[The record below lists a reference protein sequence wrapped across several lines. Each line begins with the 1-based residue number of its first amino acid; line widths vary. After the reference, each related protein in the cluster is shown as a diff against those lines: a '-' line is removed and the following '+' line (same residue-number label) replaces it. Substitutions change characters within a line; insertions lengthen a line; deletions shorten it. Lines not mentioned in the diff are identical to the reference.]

1 MMRQAAMGYARCATV
16 TRRAS
21 AMLSG
26 KKCAARAV
34 ATSGTDLEWMKN
46 RDPYCNVGESIAV
59 KIGVNLHR
67 QPNHPLHIIKTKI
80 ESYFDDFHQN
90 HGAPKFTV
98 FDDLDP
104 VVTTYDCFDSML
116 VPKDHVSRKITD
128 TYYVD
133 QNRVLRA
140 HTSAHEVATMKK
152 GFTSFLVSGDVYR
165 RDEIDASHYPVFH
178 QMEGVRIFPE
188 LDAATPREEKVAHVK
203 EELKKTLEG
212 MAKELFGDV
221 EMRWVEAYF
230 PFTEPSLELEIFFNG
245 DWLEVLGCGV
255 LQQEIVRNAGL
266 GENVGWAFG
275 LGLERLAMVL
285 FDIPDIRLF
294 WSQDKRFIS
303 QFKDGEITKF
313 KPYSKYPACF
323 KDVSFWHDDKFHE
336 NNLCEVVRD
345 IAGDMV
351 EQVAVV
357 DEFTH
362 PKTQRTSKC
371 YRITYRHM
379 DRNLTNDEVDDIQEI
394 VLLYGIAVLWNTK
407 RREAV
412 MAKKDKTSDSLTT
425 MLEKPLGM
433 LDFVEVFQGVM
444 ERLKEMQIPSMGGWS
459 RMMNMDQNSL
469 HMHDEDLITYHELK
483 LPECDEL
490 VHELEPYSALLFGKH
505 EAPDFPTVQQDEACK
520 IMNDYFDQLSDRSS
534 PDTSSPSRGSITR
547 LGADRRCSAM
557 VADYI
562 NRFQG
567 TQMFSMFNLQA
578 QDAQNESDEGDVDRD
593 DSENDG
599 HVDEEYHYEGN

>member
-1 MMRQAAMGYARCATV
+1 MMRR
-16 TRRAS
+16 
-21 AMLSG
+21 
-26 KKCAARAV
+26 AARGFNAQCITTNKRRSV
-34 ATSGTDLEWMKN
+34 LIHDHNCLLSTSATELEWIKN
-46 RDPYCNVGESIAV
+46 RDPYCNVGESIAA

-67 QPNHPLHIIKTKI
+67 QPNHPLYIIKKKI
-80 ESYFDDFHQN
+80 ENYFEGLHRSKGYVIVLERLLKARMPLTLLNSFGDVD
-90 HGAPKFTV
+90 APVFTV

-116 VPKDHVSRKITD
+116 VPKDHISRKITD

-133 QNRVLRA
+133 RDRVLRA

-152 GFTSFLVSGDVYR
+152 GFTSFLITGDVYR

-178 QMEGVRIFPE
+178 QMEGVRIFSE
-188 LDAATPREEKVAHVK
+188 LDVETPREEKVAHVK

-212 MAKELFGDV
+212 MTKELFGDV

-266 GENVGWAFG
+266 GEDVGWAFG

-294 WSQDKRFIS
+294 WSQDKRFLS
-303 QFKDGEITKF
+303 QFRDDHITRF

-323 KDVSFWHDDKFHE
+323 KDVSFWHNDDFHE

-362 PKTQRTSKC
+362 PKTQRQSKC

-379 DRNLTNDEVDDIQEI
+379 DRNLTNSEVDDIQEI
-394 VLLYGIAVLWNTK
+394 VRGKMV
-407 RREAV
+407 
-412 MAKKDKTSDSLTT
+412 KD
-425 MLEKPLGM
+425 LG
-433 LDFVEVFQGVM
+433 VEL
-444 ERLKEMQIPSMGGWS
+444 R
-459 RMMNMDQNSL
+459 
-469 HMHDEDLITYHELK
+469 
-483 LPECDEL
+483 
-490 VHELEPYSALLFGKH
+490 
-505 EAPDFPTVQQDEACK
+505 
-520 IMNDYFDQLSDRSS
+520 
-534 PDTSSPSRGSITR
+534 
-547 LGADRRCSAM
+547 
-557 VADYI
+557 
-562 NRFQG
+562 
-567 TQMFSMFNLQA
+567 
-578 QDAQNESDEGDVDRD
+578 
-593 DSENDG
+593 
-599 HVDEEYHYEGN
+599 

>member
-1 MMRQAAMGYARCATV
+1 MMRRAAQRLS
-16 TRRAS
+16 AS
-21 AMLSG
+21 AARRPSALLSG
-26 KKCAARAV
+26 NKCASRAL
-34 ATSGTDLEWMKN
+34 ATSGTELEWVKN
-46 RDPYCNVGESIAV
+46 RDPHCNVGESITA

-67 QPNHPLHIIKTKI
+67 QPNHPLHIIKTTI
-80 ESYFDDFHQN
+80 ESYFDELHRT
-90 HGAPKFTV
+90 HGCNAPARTADTDAVEVLTYCYCVLLLLLSAPKFTV

-116 VPKDHVSRKITD
+116 VPKDHVSRKVTD

-178 QMEGVRIFPE
+178 QMEGVRIFSE

-294 WSQDKRFIS
+294 WSQDQRFIS
-303 QFKDGEITKF
+303 QFKDGQITKF

-323 KDVSFWHDDKFHE
+323 KDVSFWHDDNFHE
-336 NNLCEVVRD
+336 NNLCEIVRD

-362 PKTQRTSKC
+362 PKTQRKSKC

-379 DRNLTNDEVDDIQEI
+379 DRNLTNSEVDNIQE
-394 VLLYGIAVLWNTK
+394 VV
-407 RREAV
+407 R
-412 MAKKDKTSDSLTT
+412 AKMVTG
-425 MLEKPLGM
+425 LG
-433 LDFVEVFQGVM
+433 VEL
-444 ERLKEMQIPSMGGWS
+444 R
-459 RMMNMDQNSL
+459 
-469 HMHDEDLITYHELK
+469 
-483 LPECDEL
+483 
-490 VHELEPYSALLFGKH
+490 
-505 EAPDFPTVQQDEACK
+505 
-520 IMNDYFDQLSDRSS
+520 
-534 PDTSSPSRGSITR
+534 
-547 LGADRRCSAM
+547 
-557 VADYI
+557 
-562 NRFQG
+562 
-567 TQMFSMFNLQA
+567 
-578 QDAQNESDEGDVDRD
+578 
-593 DSENDG
+593 
-599 HVDEEYHYEGN
+599 

>member
-1 MMRQAAMGYARCATV
+1 MMRRAAQGLGARCTTA
-16 TRRAS
+16 TRRPS
-21 AMLSG
+21 ALLSG
-26 KKCAARAV
+26 NKCAARAL
-34 ATSGTDLEWMKN
+34 ATSGSELEWMKN
-46 RDPYCNVGESIAV
+46 RDPFCNVGESITS

-80 ESYFDDFHQN
+80 ESYFDDLHLN

-116 VPKDHVSRKITD
+116 VPKDHVSRKVTD

-133 QNRVLRA
+133 KNRVLRA

-178 QMEGVRIFPE
+178 QMEGVRIFSE

-266 GENVGWAFG
+266 GDNVGWAFG

-303 QFKDGEITKF
+303 QFKDGQITKF

-323 KDVSFWHDDKFHE
+323 KDVSFWHDEDFHE

-362 PKTQRTSKC
+362 PKTQRQSKC

-379 DRNLTNDEVDDIQEI
+379 DRNLTNSEVDDIQEN
-394 VLLYGIAVLWNTK
+394 VRA
-407 RREAV
+407 
-412 MAKKDKTSDSLTT
+412 T
-425 MLEKPLGM
+425 MVKELG
-433 LDFVEVFQGVM
+433 VEL
-444 ERLKEMQIPSMGGWS
+444 R
-459 RMMNMDQNSL
+459 
-469 HMHDEDLITYHELK
+469 
-483 LPECDEL
+483 
-490 VHELEPYSALLFGKH
+490 
-505 EAPDFPTVQQDEACK
+505 
-520 IMNDYFDQLSDRSS
+520 
-534 PDTSSPSRGSITR
+534 
-547 LGADRRCSAM
+547 
-557 VADYI
+557 
-562 NRFQG
+562 
-567 TQMFSMFNLQA
+567 
-578 QDAQNESDEGDVDRD
+578 
-593 DSENDG
+593 
-599 HVDEEYHYEGN
+599 

>member
-1 MMRQAAMGYARCATV
+1 MMRRAAHGFSSRCVSIAKRPSVALLSGSKCAT
-16 TRRAS
+16 RA
-21 AMLSG
+21 L
-26 KKCAARAV
+26 
-34 ATSGTDLEWMKN
+34 ATNGSELEWMRK
-46 RDPYCNVGESIAV
+46 RDPYCNVGESIAA

-80 ESYFDDFHQN
+80 EGYFDTLTRD

-116 VPKDHVSRKITD
+116 VPKDHVSRKVTD

-133 QNRVLRA
+133 QKRVLRA
-140 HTSAHEVATMKK
+140 HTSAHEVATMKN

-178 QMEGVRIFPE
+178 QMEGVRIFSE
-188 LDAATPREEKVAHVK
+188 LDPATPREEKVAHVK

-266 GENVGWAFG
+266 GDNVGWAFG

-294 WSQDKRFIS
+294 WSQDARFIS

-323 KDVSFWHDDKFHE
+323 KDVSFWHGEDFHE

-351 EQVAVV
+351 EQLAVV

-362 PKTQRTSKC
+362 PKTQRQSKC

-379 DRNLTNDEVDDIQEI
+379 DRNLTNSEVDDIQEI
-394 VLLYGIAVLWNTK
+394 V
-407 RREAV
+407 R
-412 MAKKDKTSDSLTT
+412 AK
-425 MLEKPLGM
+425 MVNELG
-433 LDFVEVFQGVM
+433 VEL
-444 ERLKEMQIPSMGGWS
+444 R
-459 RMMNMDQNSL
+459 
-469 HMHDEDLITYHELK
+469 
-483 LPECDEL
+483 
-490 VHELEPYSALLFGKH
+490 
-505 EAPDFPTVQQDEACK
+505 
-520 IMNDYFDQLSDRSS
+520 
-534 PDTSSPSRGSITR
+534 
-547 LGADRRCSAM
+547 
-557 VADYI
+557 
-562 NRFQG
+562 
-567 TQMFSMFNLQA
+567 
-578 QDAQNESDEGDVDRD
+578 
-593 DSENDG
+593 
-599 HVDEEYHYEGN
+599 